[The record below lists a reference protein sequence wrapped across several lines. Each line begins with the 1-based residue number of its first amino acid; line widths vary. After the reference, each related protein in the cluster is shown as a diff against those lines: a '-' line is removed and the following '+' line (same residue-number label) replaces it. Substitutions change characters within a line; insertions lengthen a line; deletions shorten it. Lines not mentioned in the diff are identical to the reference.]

1 MTQPGRPLRGI
12 LFALCLSGFCAHAQ
26 STNDETIQRY
36 AEAGKHALATGQFVE
51 AEKNYEALQKL
62 DPSIAEVHAT
72 LGLIYFKERKFD
84 QAVVEIR
91 QAQTLKPS
99 LSQLSTLL
107 ALSLAELGHYD
118 EALPNLEKGFRQS
131 NDPSV
136 KRMCGLQLMR
146 AYTGLQRDS
155 QAVEVA
161 LELDKLYPKD
171 PEVLY
176 HTSKVYGNF
185 AFLNMQK
192 LRREAPNSVWRYLAA
207 AEVYESQGLN
217 NEAIGEYHQVLLLEP
232 HRLGVHY
239 RMGRTLLA
247 RSRQANAPAD
257 VLEARKE
264 FEQELE
270 LDPRNGNAT
279 YELAEIHRNAG
290 ELDQAQQL
298 FERAIEDY
306 PDFEEAHIGLA
317 AVFMAEQKSDLALLQ
332 LQKAIAVNGD
342 NEVSWYRL
350 SQVEKSMGDVSA
362 QQKAL
367 VQYQRLRQK
376 ARAQTDRILD
386 PSAGEVTKQEI
397 DPAAK

>member
-1 MTQPGRPLRGI
+1 M
-12 LFALCLSGFCAHAQ
+12 
-26 STNDETIQRY
+26 QRY
-36 AEAGKHALATGQFVE
+36 AEDGKKALAVGQFAV
-51 AEKNYEALQKL
+51 AEKNYESLRKL

-72 LGLIYFKERKFD
+72 LGLIYFKEKKFD

-91 QAQTLKPS
+91 QAQTLKPG

-131 NDPSV
+131 GDPSV

-155 QAVEVA
+155 QAVEVG
-161 LELDKLYPKD
+161 LELDRLYPKD
-171 PEVLY
+171 AEVLY
-176 HTSKVYGNF
+176 HTSRVYGNF

-192 LRREAPNSVWRYLAA
+192 LRREAPNSVWRHLAA
-207 AEVYESQGLN
+207 AEAYESQGSH
-217 NEAIGEYHQVLLLEP
+217 NEAVGEYHEVLLLEP

-239 RMGRTLLA
+239 RIGRTLLA

-257 VLEARKE
+257 IAEARKE

-290 ELDQAQQL
+290 EFDQARQL
-298 FERAIEDY
+298 FERALDDY
-306 PDFEEAHIGLA
+306 PDFEEAHLGLA
-317 AVFMAEQKSDLALLQ
+317 TVFMAEQKSDQALLQ
-332 LQKAIAVNGD
+332 LQKSIAVNAD

-350 SQVEKSMGDVSA
+350 SQVEKALGNVSE

-367 VQYQRLRQK
+367 AQYQRLRQR
-376 ARAQTDRILD
+376 AREQTARILD
-386 PSAGEVTKQEI
+386 SSTSDVTKQEL
-397 DPAAK
+397 DPTAK

>member
-1 MTQPGRPLRGI
+1 MNQSNRSLQGI
-12 LFALCLSGFCAHAQ
+12 LLSLCLSGICAHAQ
-26 STNDETIQRY
+26 PTNDEAIQRY
-36 AEAGKHALATGQFVE
+36 AEDGKKALAVGQFAV
-51 AEKNYEALQKL
+51 AEKNYESLRKL

-72 LGLIYFKERKFD
+72 LGLIYFKEKKFD

-91 QAQTLKPS
+91 QAQTLKPG

-118 EALPNLEKGFRQS
+118 EALPNLEKGFHQS
-131 NDPSV
+131 GDPSV

-155 QAVEVA
+155 QAVEVG
-161 LELDKLYPKD
+161 LELDRLYPKD
-171 PEVLY
+171 AEVLY
-176 HTSKVYGNF
+176 HTSRVYGNF

-192 LRREAPNSVWRYLAA
+192 LRREAPNSVWRHLAA
-207 AEVYESQGLN
+207 AEAYESQGSH
-217 NEAIGEYHQVLLLEP
+217 NEAVGEYHEVLLLEP

-239 RMGRTLLA
+239 RIGRTLLA

-257 VLEARKE
+257 IAEARKE

-290 ELDQAQQL
+290 ELDQARQL
-298 FERAIEDY
+298 FERALDDY
-306 PDFEEAHIGLA
+306 PDFEEAHLGLA
-317 AVFMAEQKSDLALLQ
+317 TVFMAEQKSDQALLQ
-332 LQKAIAVNGD
+332 LQKSIAVNAD

-350 SQVEKSMGDVSA
+350 SQVEKALGNVSE

-367 VQYQRLRQK
+367 AQYQRLRQR
-376 ARAQTDRILD
+376 AREQTARILD
-386 PSAGEVTKQEI
+386 SSTSDVTKQEL
-397 DPAAK
+397 DPTAK

>member
-1 MTQPGRPLRGI
+1 M
-12 LFALCLSGFCAHAQ
+12 
-26 STNDETIQRY
+26 QRY
-36 AEAGKHALATGQFVE
+36 AEDGKKALAVGQFAV
-51 AEKNYEALQKL
+51 AEKNYESLRKL

-72 LGLIYFKERKFD
+72 LGLIYFKEKKFD

-91 QAQTLKPS
+91 QAQTLKPG

-131 NDPSV
+131 GDPSV

-155 QAVEVA
+155 QAVEVG
-161 LELDKLYPKD
+161 LELDRLYPKD
-171 PEVLY
+171 AEVLY
-176 HTSKVYGNF
+176 HTSRVYGNF

-192 LRREAPNSVWRYLAA
+192 LRREAPNSVWRHLAA
-207 AEVYESQGLN
+207 AEAYESQGSH
-217 NEAIGEYHQVLLLEP
+217 NEAVGEYHEVLLLEP

-239 RMGRTLLA
+239 RIGRTLLA

-257 VLEARKE
+257 IAEARKE

-290 ELDQAQQL
+290 ELDQARQL
-298 FERAIEDY
+298 FERALDDY
-306 PDFEEAHIGLA
+306 PDFEEAHLGLA
-317 AVFMAEQKSDLALLQ
+317 TVFMAEQKSDQALLQ
-332 LQKAIAVNGD
+332 LQKSIAVNAD

-350 SQVEKSMGDVSA
+350 SQVEKALGNVSE

-367 VQYQRLRQK
+367 AQYQRLRQR
-376 ARAQTDRILD
+376 AREQTARILD
-386 PSAGEVTKQEI
+386 SSTSDVTKQEL
-397 DPAAK
+397 DPTAK